1 VDQLDDKTNGNASP
15 GEESRPR
22 DPDPIIQPRDGSG
35 GPRGAAQPIRVVPR
49 VGRVLDGTLA
59 PFRSAGPA
67 GPGQAAPSAYDIAE
81 SMFRF
86 KWTAVLVFVLVAAPL
101 IAAIWTQVVPKY
113 QARAEVRIRPIIP
126 RLVFRTEDNG
136 MIPLYSDF
144 VNTQVS
150 VMRGMTVLQRVLARP
165 DVQATQWYKNP
176 PKSLVQRLQGNPIS
190 TMERL
195 RDDLSAQPRN
205 RTEIIDVSF
214 TAVSPK
220 EAKLITEAVL
230 DEYKKYTTEKA
241 NATEDTLYRQLVD
254 QYNLLQDQITSH
266 ENVCAKLRKSLGTEN
281 PQDVVSTKRARL
293 DETQAR
299 LDDLQQKIAVLQWQ
313 LKQAGPNDANAALID
328 ANGVVQNQPKYYQD
342 QEWRKLDLNLKTI
355 RHNIANSILTPKN
368 PDMIRMEKDKDF
380 AEQLLD
386 QREKQLDEQWRDR
399 LSSASGG
406 PIDATAGNAS
416 SQPTIPVEQQLAQ
429 AKEQQNLLLAEINKQ
444 KTDLDSLF
452 GNVQLLEKESSA
464 LQHSRE
470 LFDAVRQRLDQKR
483 MEQNVPGSIEVPA
496 EAFVPS
502 QPYND
507 RRMVFTAMALCM
519 ALGMGGAAAFLRASR
534 NQAIYAPKDMPY
546 SMQVPFLGYIPLTR
560 TKSSTVGSLRSRYIE
575 MQRNQSSMIESVR
588 IVRTA
593 LLSRLDDQGGATV
606 LITSA
611 AAGTGKSSFTLNL
624 GKSLAQ
630 AGKKVLLIDADFQKM
645 TLTTHF
651 KNLSDKPGFIQY
663 LRSKSACE
671 RHIFLTE
678 TSGLSIMP
686 AGTRDKNGQVL
697 EEIANGSFQSCMGKL
712 HKQYNIILLDSSPIL
727 PLADSI
733 ILSRQVDGAI
743 FVERQRVSSRADL
756 DIALQ
761 RLGTAGGHL
770 LGTVFIGS
778 NSHQRYGYDYSSYGK
793 IHES

>member
-1 VDQLDDKTNGNASP
+1 MAQMGNSEQKTNGDGGRS
-15 GEESRPR
+15 GESRPR

-49 VGRVLDGTLA
+49 VGRVLDGALA

-546 SMQVPFLGYIPLTR
+546 SMQVPFLGYIPETLGAR
-560 TKSSTVGSLRSRYIE
+560 PSNGQAGLALV
-575 MQRNQSSMIESVR
+575 ESIRV
-588 IVRTA
+588 VRTA
-593 LLSRLDDQGGATV
+593 LLSRLDGREPTTILV
-606 LITSA
+606 TSA
-611 AAGTGKSSFTLNL
+611 GPGTGKSSFALML
-624 GKSLAQ
+624 AKSLAQ
-630 AGKKVLLIDADFQKM
+630 TGRKVLMIDVDFQKM
-645 TLTTHF
+645 TLTRHF
-651 KNLSDKPGFIQY
+651 KDLADKPGFIQC
-663 LRSKSACE
+663 LRHKSVTS
-671 RHIFLTE
+671 RQIFLTE
-678 TSGLSIMP
+678 TSGLSIVP
-686 AGTRDKNGQVL
+686 VGQREQDGQVL
-697 EEIANGSFQSCMGKL
+697 EGIANGSFQSCMSKL
-712 HKQYNIILLDSSPIL
+712 RKQYNIILLDSSPIL

-733 ILSRQVDGAI
+733 ILSGQVDGTVLI
-743 FVERQRVSSRADL
+743 ERQRVSSRADI
-756 DIALQ
+756 DSALE
-761 RLGTAGGHL
+761 RLGAAGGRL

-778 NSHQRYGYDYSSYGK
+778 NNHHKYGYDHAYHGK
-793 IHES
+793 SRQS